1 MKHPHACQRGY
12 RAASEDRGEI
22 RAADSTHEH
31 RGCPPNEEIAA
42 GLCPKVAVTTPSDR
56 WRTKGIKPR
65 AATYNAN
72 SEFLAMSGKCIGRCV
87 ADDGIATPTPI
98 EPNDGLPSFTLPAS
112 LDRATGRYHQF
123 TQISD
128 RGLPEPLILKRMSSP
143 LRLTALLTAAARRDR
158 C

>member
-1 MKHPHACQRGY
+1 
-12 RAASEDRGEI
+12 
-22 RAADSTHEH
+22 
-31 RGCPPNEEIAA
+31 
-42 GLCPKVAVTTPSDR
+42 
-56 WRTKGIKPR
+56 
-65 AATYNAN
+65 
-72 SEFLAMSGKCIGRCV
+72 MSGKCIGRCV
-87 ADDGIATPTPI
+87 ADDGIATPAPI
-98 EPNDGLPSFTLPAS
+98 GPNDGLPSFALPAS